1 MGFETNCS
9 LCLEFRNRNRFL
21 NSDGNKMEF
30 TWEND
35 GYQAKLKADLK
46 TFEFMITETAPD
58 GQTRRI

>member
-1 MGFETNCS
+1 M
-9 LCLEFRNRNRFL
+9 CLEFRNRNRFL

-46 TFEFMITETAPD
+46 TFEFVITETAPD

>member
-1 MGFETNCS
+1 M
-9 LCLEFRNRNRFL
+9 CLEFRNRNRFL

-46 TFEFMITETAPD
+46 TFEFVITETAPD
-58 GQTRRI
+58 GQTRTL